1 MKSRRRQ
8 PLIDL
13 DIKHVDE
20 EGDNELTSRIR
31 QISGIMPS
39 LVVLPANPEDLQGI
53 ARVQFASFASD
64 DGFAIIFPKG
74 PTDESIQHTM
84 LQMEHDMEEDRS
96 CHIVVVKDAVTL
108 EIAAFATWHFYPLR
122 GQEEI
127 EKEMLTDK
135 YPLPADSNIEA
146 GNLLIHDGVRK
157 RHEVVA
163 KHFGMG
169 NPHACTSPCLRMTRK
184 CSIH

>member
-39 LVVLPANPEDLQGI
+39 LVVLPANPEDLQEI

-64 DGFAIIFPKG
+64 AGFAIIFPKG

-135 YPLPADSNIEA
+135 YPLPADSYIEA

-169 NPHACTSPCLRMTRK
+169 NPHACTSPCLRITRK